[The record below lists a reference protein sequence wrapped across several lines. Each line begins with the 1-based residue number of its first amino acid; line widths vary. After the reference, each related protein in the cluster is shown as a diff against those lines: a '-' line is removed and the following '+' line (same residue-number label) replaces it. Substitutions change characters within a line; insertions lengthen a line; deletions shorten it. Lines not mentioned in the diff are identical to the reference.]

1 MTVVF
6 IPPGDSDFQ
15 TRGNACDFPSYAACL
30 KPENHGHDS
39 ELQASAAFRT
49 HTTSAAKPDAAM
61 FDASLY

>member
-15 TRGNACDFPSYAACL
+15 TRGNAGDFLNYAACS
-30 KPENHGHDS
+30 KPENHSHDL
-39 ELQASAAFRT
+39 ELQASAPFRA
-49 HTTSAAKPDAAM
+49 HTTSAVKPYAAM